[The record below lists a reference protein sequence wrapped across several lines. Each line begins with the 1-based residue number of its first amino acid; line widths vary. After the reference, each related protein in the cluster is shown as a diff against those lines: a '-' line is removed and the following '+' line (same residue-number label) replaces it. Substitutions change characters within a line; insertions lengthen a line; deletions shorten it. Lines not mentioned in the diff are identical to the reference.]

1 MYIYMLTRRNVI
13 VGAGRAGTLFEVT
26 SIVVL
31 YSCRSMWRDGGR
43 RRNMENAC
51 YMHRSLPIYF
61 LLMSVCASVF
71 ISLSSVRACLYMRER
86 EREREREVVVLS
98 RSSLGH
104 KCMSVYERERSWS
117 RSVCFFPRK
126 TFFEKSFSFFFFF
139 CVNWF

>member
-1 MYIYMLTRRNVI
+1 
-13 VGAGRAGTLFEVT
+13 VGARRAGTMFEVT

-86 EREREREVVVLS
+86 EREVVVLS
-98 RSSLGH
+98 RSSLGR
-104 KCMSVYERERSWS
+104 KCMSVYERERERERSWG
-117 RSVCFFPRK
+117 RFAFFHVKPFLK
-126 TFFEKSFSFFFFF
+126 KVFHFFFF
-139 CVNWF
+139 CCCVNWF